1 MTEKQETEQVS
12 ALSSRRL
19 YQRTLPLFVMSAIA
33 AVLIVQYFAPVGTVF
48 DPARTNILAVVS
60 TVTATVQLY
69 ALTTL
74 LLWRAR
80 SVVRRQGGNK
90 TTIFSS
96 VIFFAW
102 FIFLVGLWLFDHD
115 PVKLSSGTT
124 YLAIYGAT
132 VGILSTSAS
141 GIKFVHHIFWT
152 FRLFASAATL
162 ESGIL
167 FVTWLLTYLREMSL
181 GILIW
186 PGFAPIGDWIS
197 LFPYTAASRSLL
209 LATGVGACI
218 IAARAIVFREPGL
231 IDAEMV

>member
-1 MTEKQETEQVS
+1 MTEKQSTEQVS

-19 YQRTLPLFVMSAIA
+19 YQRTLPLFIMSAIA
-33 AVLIVQYFAPVGTVF
+33 AVLIIQYFAPAGTVF
-48 DPARTNILAVVS
+48 DPARTNILAIVS
-60 TVTATVQLY
+60 TVTATIQLY
-69 ALTTL
+69 ALVTL

-80 SVVRRQGGNK
+80 VVVRRQGNM
-90 TTIFSS
+90 TNIFSS
-96 VIFFAW
+96 FVFFAW

-115 PVKLSSGTT
+115 PVKMSSGTT
-124 YLAIYGAT
+124 YLAIYAAT

-218 IAARAIVFREPGL
+218 IAARAIVFKEPGL